1 MLKLKFQY
9 FGHLMKTANSL
20 QKTVMVGKIEGKR
33 QTGQQKMRWL
43 DTITNSKD
51 VSLNKLQ
58 ETMEDRGTWHA
69 AVLGVT
75 RSQT

>member
-33 QTGQQKMRWL
+33 RTGQQKMRWL